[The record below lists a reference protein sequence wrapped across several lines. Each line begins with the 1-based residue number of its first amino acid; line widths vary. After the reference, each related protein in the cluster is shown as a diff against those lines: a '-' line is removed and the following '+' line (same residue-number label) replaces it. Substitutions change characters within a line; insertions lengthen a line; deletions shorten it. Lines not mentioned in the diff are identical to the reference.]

1 MASIESLSRD
11 FARAMREACNESARR
26 GYYPHLFIQMLD
38 ERGSVGAAKHL
49 LSSDEIQYGLSVL
62 WEMKALHL
70 SAEAHVLQAKWAPLF
85 TDAERAE
92 ARRRLEMYEYR
103 PQD

>member
-11 FARAMREACNESARR
+11 FELRMWETCGESIRLGYRPIYFMR
-26 GYYPHLFIQMLD
+26 MLD
-38 ERGSVGAAKHL
+38 ERGGVGAAKHL
-49 LSSDEIQYGLSVL
+49 LSSDEIQYGLRRL
-62 WEMKALHL
+62 WEMEALRL
-70 SAEAHVLQAKWAPLF
+70 SVEAHVLQAKWAPLF

-92 ARRRLEMYEYR
+92 ARRRLDMYEYC

>member
-11 FARAMREACNESARR
+11 FERAMREMCGESISL
-26 GYYPHLFIQMLD
+26 GYRPVYFMRMLG
-38 ERGSVGAAKHL
+38 ERGGVGAVKHL
-49 LSSDEIQYGLSVL
+49 LSSDEIQYGLVRL
-62 WEMKALHL
+62 WEMKALRL

-92 ARRRLEMYEYR
+92 ARRRLEMYEYI